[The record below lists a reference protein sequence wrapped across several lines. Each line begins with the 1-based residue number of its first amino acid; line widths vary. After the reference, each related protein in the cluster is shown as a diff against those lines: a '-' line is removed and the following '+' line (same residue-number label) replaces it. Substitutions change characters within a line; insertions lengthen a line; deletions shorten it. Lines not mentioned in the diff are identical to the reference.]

1 MTGPVMFGRAAAID
15 KSSGARQRWP
25 TDRRSGNILLPIARL
40 VRREEEAE
48 ILHFAVGR
56 LAK

>member
-1 MTGPVMFGRAAAID
+1 MTGPVMFGRPAEID
-15 KSSGARQRWP
+15 KSSGARRRWP

-40 VRREEEAE
+40 VRREEKAD
-48 ILHFAVGR
+48 IFHFAVGR